1 MPFAMYKAPFPA
13 PVSKTGTQ
21 TAKCGSYIRQSCVA
35 VLVFGLPGPR
45 GAAPVRCVEY
55 GACSG
60 DGQGIEV
67 SETDRWLSDYG
78 DSHAEIRNPGIYW
91 LCVPVLVLGT
101 VGMLWSLPVPA
112 EFVRISPVLN
122 WGSVFL
128 MAAVVY
134 YFIISIPLA
143 IGMLP
148 FVAGITAVQ
157 LWLVDSAWSL
167 VGTSAGLFVIS
178 IAGLYL
184 GHYKKGGIKAVFSDI
199 QLMMIGPAWLLAN
212 LYKRLGIPI

>member
-1 MPFAMYKAPFPA
+1 M
-13 PVSKTGTQ
+13 
-21 TAKCGSYIRQSCVA
+21 
-35 VLVFGLPGPR
+35 
-45 GAAPVRCVEY
+45 
-55 GACSG
+55 
-60 DGQGIEV
+60 

-78 DSHAEIRNPGIYW
+78 NSHADIGNPGIYW
-91 LCVPVLVLGT
+91 LCVPILVVGT
-101 VGMLWSLPVPA
+101 VGMLWSLPVPT

-122 WGSVFL
+122 WGSLFL
-128 MAAVVY
+128 VAAVVY

-157 LWLVDSAWSL
+157 LWLVESPWSH
-167 VGTSAGLFVIS
+167 VGISGGLTLLS

-184 GHYKKGGIKAVFSDI
+184 GHYRTGGIRAVFSDI